1 MKLQEPII
9 ISMMSMNLSNLQ
21 IMVITLVFL
30 GVSGIV
36 LMQRNLIIILL
47 IIETIFLSSSINCVF
62 SGLFYNDISGQ
73 VFALIL
79 LTISAAELAIA
90 LSVIVL
96 YYRIFDK

>member
-1 MKLQEPII
+1 MKLQEPI
-9 ISMMSMNLSNLQ
+9 SVLTMSMSLSNLQ

-30 GVSGIV
+30 GISGIV
-36 LMQRNLIIILL
+36 LMRRNLITILL
-47 IIETIFLSSSINCVF
+47 MIEIIFLSSSLNCVF

>member
-9 ISMMSMNLSNLQ
+9 FSMLSMNLSNLQ
-21 IMVITLVFL
+21 VMVITMVFL
-30 GVSGIV
+30 GISGII
-36 LMQRNLIIILL
+36 LMQRNLIMILL
-47 IIETIFLSSSINCVF
+47 IIETIFLSSSMNCVF

-90 LSVIVL
+90 LSIIVL

>member
-1 MKLQEPII
+1 MNIQEPIN
-9 ISMMSMNLSNLQ
+9 ISMLDVSLSSLQ
-21 IMVITLVFL
+21 VMIITLLFL
-30 GVSGIV
+30 GISGII
-36 LMQRNLIIILL
+36 LMRRNLIIILL
-47 IIETIFLSSSINCVF
+47 LIETIFLSSSLNCVF
-62 SGLFYNDISGQ
+62 SGLFYGDISGQ